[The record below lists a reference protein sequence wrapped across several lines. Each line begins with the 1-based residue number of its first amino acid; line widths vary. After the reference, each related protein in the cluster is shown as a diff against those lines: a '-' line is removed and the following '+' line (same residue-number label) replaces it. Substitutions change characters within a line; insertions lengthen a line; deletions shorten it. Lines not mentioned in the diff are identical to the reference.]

1 VDGKGNLC
9 VADKL
14 AIREIDAHGVVSTLA
29 GSPDQIGST
38 DGTGSAARFSN
49 PREVAVDFAG
59 NVYVADDGNK
69 NIRKITPA
77 GVVRTLRD
85 AGNGS
90 SFVKPVAVAADD
102 KGRIYVAD
110 EDGFSILVG
119 NPSKQDDWKADIR
132 TECCGDLRRA
142 NHASLATTQFL
153 TRNPRILHGVE

>member
-1 VDGKGNLC
+1 
-9 VADKL
+9 
-14 AIREIDAHGVVSTLA
+14 VSTPA

-38 DGTGSAARFSN
+38 DGTGSATRFNN
-49 PREVAVDFAG
+49 PRDVAVDSGG

-77 GVVRTLRD
+77 GMVQTLRD
-85 AGNGS
+85 AGNES

-119 NPSKQDDWKADIR
+119 NPAK
-132 TECCGDLRRA
+132 
-142 NHASLATTQFL
+142 
-153 TRNPRILHGVE
+153 